1 MKRLYKSRT
10 DKIISGV
17 CGGVAKYF
25 GIDPTIVRIACVAF
39 AILGAGIIAY
49 IICMFIIPDEP
60 VDALQTTQDSAT
72 TKQDINKSMPIILGA
87 GLLLFGLS
95 LLFGNFGLGWVTS
108 LLWKL
113 FWPIL
118 LIGIGAVI
126 IYTVTKHH

>member
-1 MKRLYKSRT
+1 MKKLYKSRT
-10 DKIISGV
+10 DKIISGI

-25 GIDPTIVRIACVAF
+25 GVDPTIVRIVWVAF

-49 IICMFIIPDEP
+49 IVCIFIIPDELI
-60 VDALQTTQDSAT
+60 DALQKTQDSAT
-72 TKQDINKSMPIILGA
+72 TKQDINKSMPIIFGA

-118 LIGIGAVI
+118 LIGIGAII